1 MAMTLKR
8 ILVVEDND
16 DIRGLFRLALALD
29 GFEVIEARTGLDAIQ
44 LFETN
49 PPDLVVLDLGL
60 PDFDG
65 FAVHQEIAAQSNG
78 RHTPIIV
85 VTSSP
90 RDLSH
95 LAIARVLRKP
105 VMPDE
110 LVMTVRRYLT

>member
-1 MAMTLKR
+1 MALKR

-16 DIRGLFRLALALD
+16 DVRGLFRLALALD

-44 LFETN
+44 SFETN
-49 PPDLVVLDLGL
+49 APDLVVLDLGL

-65 FAVHQEIAAQSNG
+65 LAVQQEITAQSHG

-95 LAIARVLRKP
+95 LASARILLKP
-105 VMPDE
+105 VLPDE
-110 LVMTVRRYLT
+110 LVMTVRRCLT